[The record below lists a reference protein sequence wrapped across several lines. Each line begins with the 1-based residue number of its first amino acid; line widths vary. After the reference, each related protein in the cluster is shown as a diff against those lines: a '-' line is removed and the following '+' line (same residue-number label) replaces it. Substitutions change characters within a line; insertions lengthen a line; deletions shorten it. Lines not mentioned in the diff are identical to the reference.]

1 MPGKKT
7 TLSDLSAYTG
17 LSVTTISR
25 VLNNKSEEYRISKAS
40 QEKVREA
47 ARKLEFRPNYA
58 AQSLRRNLFHTIG
71 LLVPKIDNPFF
82 ANIASI
88 VIREADKYTFPVM
101 LIDTGESPVEE
112 ENALEMLLSRNV
124 DGIIAAPSS
133 ENPDRFLKMSE
144 HMPVVLIDRYFEDT
158 NLTYVATDNYKGAYD
173 ATKLLIGSGHRDI
186 LCLQGA
192 PLSITSKK
200 RVQGYSDAM
209 TEAGLADKIT
219 ISGNEYSVQSGY
231 VETRLR
237 LMSKKPPTAILACSS
252 TIMLGA
258 MKAINENGLR
268 IPDDISIISFD
279 NNVFLDYLNPPIT
292 RIAQPIEHIGMVATK
307 LLIDSILGTEEWK
320 PGIILPP
327 EIIPGA
333 SVKKLPSC
341 KA

>member
-47 ARKLEFRPNYA
+47 ACKLEFRPNYA

-82 ANIASI
+82 SNIASI

-133 ENPDRFLKMSE
+133 ESPDKFLKMSE

-186 LCLQGA
+186 LCLQGV
-192 PLSITSKK
+192 PSSITSKK

-209 TEAGLADKIT
+209 TDAGFVDRIA
-219 ISGNEYSVQSGY
+219 ISGNEYSIQSGY

-258 MKAINENGLR
+258 VKAINENGLK

-327 EIIPGA
+327 EIIAGA
-333 SVKKLPSC
+333 SIKKIYT
-341 KA
+341 

>member
-101 LIDTGESPVEE
+101 LIDTGENPVEE

-133 ENPDRFLKMSE
+133 ETPDKFLKMSE

-173 ATKLLIGSGHRDI
+173 ATKLLIGAGHQDV

-192 PLSITSKK
+192 PLSITSRK

-209 TEAGLADKIT
+209 TEAGLADKIV

-231 VETRLR
+231 IETRLR
-237 LMSKKPPTAILACSS
+237 LMSKKSPTAILACSS

-258 MKAINENGLR
+258 MKAINENGLT

-333 SVKKLPSC
+333 SIKHL
-341 KA
+341 